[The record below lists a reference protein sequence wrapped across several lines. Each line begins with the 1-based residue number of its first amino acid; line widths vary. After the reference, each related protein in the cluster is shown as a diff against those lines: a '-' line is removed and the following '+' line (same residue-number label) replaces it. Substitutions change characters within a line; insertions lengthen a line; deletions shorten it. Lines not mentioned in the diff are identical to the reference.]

1 MDLSEGCLTSGTVI
15 ISFCHDV
22 YEEMNLK
29 SHLNKENYCQIFTC
43 PVWLYFTLLVCAHFC
58 NETERYQL

>member
-1 MDLSEGCLTSGTVI
+1 MDLSEGCLASGTVI

-43 PVWLYFTLLVCAHFC
+43 PV
-58 NETERYQL
+58 